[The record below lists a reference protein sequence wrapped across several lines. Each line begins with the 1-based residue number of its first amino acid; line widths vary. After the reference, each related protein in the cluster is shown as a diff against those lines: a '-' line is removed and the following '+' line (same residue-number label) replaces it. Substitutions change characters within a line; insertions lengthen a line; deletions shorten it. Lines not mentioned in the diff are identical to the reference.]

1 MQIFNTTTK
10 ESQIID
16 DDAKIPKG
24 WTDQKPLW
32 VLCETFNGHEWV
44 EDVEASRAMEASIKT
59 GQDLA
64 RSDLVMARV
73 LEDLIAVL
81 IEKGTITVK
90 DLPASAQAKLS
101 ARQELRNR
109 L

>member
-44 EDVEASRAMEASIKT
+44 ED
-59 GQDLA
+59 
-64 RSDLVMARV
+64 
-73 LEDLIAVL
+73 
-81 IEKGTITVK
+81 
-90 DLPASAQAKLS
+90 LPASAQAKLS